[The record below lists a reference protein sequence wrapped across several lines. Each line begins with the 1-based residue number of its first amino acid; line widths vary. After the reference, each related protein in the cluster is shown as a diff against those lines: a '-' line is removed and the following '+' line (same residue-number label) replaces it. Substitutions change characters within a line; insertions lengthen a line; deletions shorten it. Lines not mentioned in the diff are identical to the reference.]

1 MTRAPR
7 RQDALSYVADR
18 GFLIASVGGVWYLAA
33 ALTKLQI
40 GQDAARKD
48 QEQAD
53 KSAKKDQEQ
62 ANKSLKEELLAAKK
76 DQEEADKSLKEEL
89 LAAKKD
95 QEEANKSLKDELL
108 AANKSLKD
116 ELLAANKSLKEELL
130 AELRSSTA
138 GVSRAFRSV
147 GAGMRQLG
155 GGGQLTAFAAATPA
169 DVTALLQ
176 AHNFGQYA
184 TALSHLSGA
193 EALLQSEASL
203 RALGVAEGHAQP
215 LLELLKKP

>member
-7 RQDALSYVADR
+7 RQDALSKGADS
-18 GFLIASVGGVWYLAA
+18 GFLVAGVSGVWYLAT
-33 ALTKLQI
+33 ALTKLQA
-40 GQDAARKD
+40 GQDSAKKEHEQAFKSLKED
-48 QEQAD
+48 QEQAI
-53 KSAKKDQEQ
+53 
-62 ANKSLKEELLAAKK
+62 KSLKEELLAAI
-76 DQEEADKSLKEEL
+76 KSLKE
-89 LAAKKD
+89 D
-95 QEEANKSLKDELL
+95 QEQAI
-108 AANKSLKD
+108 
-116 ELLAANKSLKEELL
+116 KSLKEELL
-130 AELRSSTA
+130 AEFRSSTA

-169 DVTALLQ
+169 DVAALLQ

-184 TALSHLSGA
+184 ATLSHLSGA

-215 LLELLKKP
+215 LLELLKKQ